1 MDASHGKMDPREYM
15 SQHGIQTYV
24 RDLLEML
31 TAHLGDWSTGESE
44 DDSRKRLAFAAM
56 YFEQLATGNH
66 ILQRMY
72 AFVCSTDFN
81 VSAFIIQFRTMLG
94 HMLHNLDAVRT
105 TATVN
110 GANGDDDA
118 GRSEPRLSRELC
130 LSVARLIVPDFPRMS
145 VDLAWSVMMQ
155 SGASGT
161 GDCGQGGAI
170 HDDEA
175 ALKGDGRGQLRTRD
189 GTVDGRL
196 DAFVDGLDAVMR
208 DDDFAS
214 RCMEQARSSGSLL
227 SRILIEEATIF
238 LGMDAKEAK
247 ETVDWAH
254 ARSPAASI
262 SEDAERA
269 VSGASHDGDRG
280 QKVSVVGAHGR
291 SHDIDILASFLLCK
305 MQRSKSRR
313 QSSDE
318 GKIERL
324 TDPGFVS
331 RLIERNARRAHCER

>member
-1 MDASHGKMDPREYM
+1 
-15 SQHGIQTYV
+15 
-24 RDLLEML
+24 
-31 TAHLGDWSTGESE
+31 
-44 DDSRKRLAFAAM
+44 
-56 YFEQLATGNH
+56 
-66 ILQRMY
+66 
-72 AFVCSTDFN
+72 
-81 VSAFIIQFRTMLG
+81 MLG

-105 TATVN
+105 AATAN

-145 VDLAWSVMMQ
+145 VDLAWSFMMQ
-155 SGASGT
+155 SEVSRASGT

-189 GTVDGRL
+189 GNVDGRL
-196 DAFVDGLDAVMR
+196 DAFIDGLDAVMR
-208 DDDFAS
+208 DDDFSS
-214 RCMEQARSSGSLL
+214 RCMEKARSSGSLL
-227 SRILIEEATIF
+227 PRILIEEATIF

-247 ETVDWAH
+247 ETVDGAH
-254 ARSPAASI
+254 VRPPAASI

-269 VSGASHDGDRG
+269 GAMSSVSHDGDGG
-280 QKVSVVGAHGR
+280 QKVSVVGARGR

-305 MQRSKSRR
+305 MQRSKTRR
-313 QSSDE
+313 QSSGE

-324 TDPGFVS
+324 TDPSFVS